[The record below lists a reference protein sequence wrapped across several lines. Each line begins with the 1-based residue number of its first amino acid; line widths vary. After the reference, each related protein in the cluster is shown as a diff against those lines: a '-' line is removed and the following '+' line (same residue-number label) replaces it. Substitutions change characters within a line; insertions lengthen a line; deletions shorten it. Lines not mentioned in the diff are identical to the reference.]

1 MKMRSTKLFG
11 GQILVAAL
19 FYAAALASGAFAQD
33 SIGEP
38 KGDAS
43 KPNPLNNVYF
53 GEQHLHTVNSPDAF
67 AFGTR
72 NGPDEAYRFCKGEAI
87 KKISSGEMIQKKT
100 PYDWCAVTDHAEYM
114 GIMPLLL
121 KKDNPMV
128 DTEIGKD
135 IASGDPK
142 KGEAA
147 FQLIINSVANNE
159 PISYM
164 NDPKLMVSIWDD
176 QKKITNKHND
186 PGKFTTLIAFEWTSI
201 PNDQNLHHNVFF
213 RDDKGP
219 DTQFSSFDSIKREDL
234 WTYQEVQRAMGHE
247 NFSIPHNSNVSNGLM
262 FATRTSYGTQITK
275 DWAERSTANT
285 VAVEMGQTK
294 GYSETIPA
302 LSPTDEFAG
311 FETYFKHLLGSG
323 GVTSKVDGSFVRQGL
338 ITGIGFQEMLGA
350 NPYKFGIVGGADSH
364 DAASDNEEFNYTG
377 VHGNTDKTPEIRL
390 TSTGSVA
397 GEAARFF
404 STPTTTA
411 VWAPENTRRAIF
423 EAIKAKETYATSGT
437 FIRLRFF
444 GGWDYPADLVQDTDF
459 VEKAYAG
466 GVPMGGDMPP
476 HPAKDFAKVPTF
488 AFWALKDPNSANLD
502 RIQIVKGWFER
513 GYAFEKV
520 YDVVWSEADKRSVGA
535 DGKVPSVGNTVNIKE
550 ATYTND
556 IGDTQLSAV
565 WKDPDF
571 DPTHHAVYYARV
583 IEIPTPRWT
592 TYDAKALGIDP
603 PKDVDPTLQERAWS
617 SPIWYT
623 PPAELATKLDF
634 YPGLQQFLP

>member
-1 MKMRSTKLFG
+1 
-11 GQILVAAL
+11 
-19 FYAAALASGAFAQD
+19 
-33 SIGEP
+33 
-38 KGDAS
+38 
-43 KPNPLNNVYF
+43 
-53 GEQHLHTVNSPDAF
+53 
-67 AFGTR
+67 
-72 NGPDEAYRFCKGEAI
+72 
-87 KKISSGEMIQKKT
+87 MIQKKT
-100 PYDWCAVTDHAEYM
+100 PYDWCAVTDHAVYM

-121 KKDNPMV
+121 KKDNPLK
-128 DTEIGKD
+128 DTEIGKM

-147 FQLIINSVANNE
+147 FQQIINSVASNV

-164 NDPKLMVSIWDD
+164 NDPKIMVSIWDE

-201 PNDQNLHHNVFF
+201 PNYQNLHHNVFF

-219 DTQFSSFDSIKREDL
+219 DTQFSSFDSVKREDL
-234 WTYQEVQRAMGHE
+234 WSYQELNRALGHE
-247 NFSIPHNSNVSNGLM
+247 NFSIPHNGNVSNGLM
-262 FATRTSYGTQITK
+262 FAPKTSYGTQITK
-275 DWAERSTANT
+275 EWAERSVANT
-285 VAVEMGQTK
+285 VATEIAQTK

-311 FETYFKHLLGSG
+311 FETYYKHLLGSG

-350 NPYKFGIVGGADSH
+350 NPYKFGIVGGSDSH
-364 DAASDNEEFNYTG
+364 DAASDNEEFNFTG
-377 VHGNTDKTPEIRL
+377 VHGNTDKTPKIRL
-390 TSTGSVA
+390 ESTGSVA
-397 GEAARFF
+397 GEPARFF
-404 STPTTTA
+404 SSPTTTG
-411 VWAPENTRRAIF
+411 VWAPENTRPAIF
-423 EAIKAKETYATSGT
+423 DAIKKKETYATSGT

-444 GGWDYPADLVQDTDF
+444 GGWDYPGDLVQDKEF
-459 VEKAYAG
+459 VKKAYAG

-476 HPAKDFAKVPTF
+476 HPEKDYAKVPTF
-488 AFWALKDPNSANLD
+488 AIWALKDPNSANLD
-502 RIQIVKGWFER
+502 RVQIVKGWYER

-520 YDVVWSEADKRSVGA
+520 YDVVWSEADKRKVGA
-535 DGKVPSVGNTVNIKE
+535 DGKVPSVGNTVDIKK

-592 TYDAKALGIDP
+592 TFDAKALGIDP
-603 PKDVDPTLQERAWS
+603 PKDVAPTLQERAWS

-623 PPAELATKLDF
+623 PPAELAKRQNF
-634 YPGLQQFLP
+634 YPGLQPFLP

>member
-1 MKMRSTKLFG
+1 
-11 GQILVAAL
+11 
-19 FYAAALASGAFAQD
+19 
-33 SIGEP
+33 
-38 KGDAS
+38 
-43 KPNPLNNVYF
+43 
-53 GEQHLHTVNSPDAF
+53 
-67 AFGTR
+67 
-72 NGPDEAYRFCKGEAI
+72 
-87 KKISSGEMIQKKT
+87 
-100 PYDWCAVTDHAEYM
+100 
-114 GIMPLLL
+114 
-121 KKDNPMV
+121 
-128 DTEIGKD
+128 
-135 IASGDPK
+135 
-142 KGEAA
+142 
-147 FQLIINSVANNE
+147 
-159 PISYM
+159 
-164 NDPKLMVSIWDD
+164 
-176 QKKITNKHND
+176 
-186 PGKFTTLIAFEWTSI
+186 
-201 PNDQNLHHNVFF
+201 
-213 RDDKGP
+213 
-219 DTQFSSFDSIKREDL
+219 
-234 WTYQEVQRAMGHE
+234 
-247 NFSIPHNSNVSNGLM
+247 
-262 FATRTSYGTQITK
+262 
-275 DWAERSTANT
+275 
-285 VAVEMGQTK
+285 MGQTK

-311 FETYFKHLLGSG
+311 FETYYKHLLGSG

-411 VWAPENTRRAIF
+411 VWAPENTRTAIF
-423 EAIKAKETYATSGT
+423 DAIKAKETYATSGT

-444 GGWDYPADLVQDTDF
+444 GGWDYPEDLPQDEEFVQ
-459 VEKAYAG
+459 KAYDG

-488 AFWALKDPNSANLD
+488 AIWALKDPNSGNLD

-520 YDVVWSEADKRSVGA
+520 YDVVWSEAGQRSVGA

-603 PKDVDPTLQERAWS
+603 PKDVEPTLQERAWS